1 MLKGAELV
9 LRCLRAEGV
18 DLVFGYPGGA
28 IMPLYDA
35 LDGSGVR
42 HILTR
47 HEQGAVFA
55 AEGYA
60 RVTGKVGVAMA
71 TSGPGATN
79 LVTGIA
85 DAKMD
90 SVPLVCITGQVRT
103 AMIGTDAF
111 QETDVF
117 GVTLSLT
124 KWSRLVR
131 TIDEIPEVIAEGF
144 HWARS
149 GRPGPVV
156 IDIPTDLMK
165 AKKEFSGPAKFTP
178 HARPADA
185 KADGGFTDTVV
196 ALLQQA
202 SRPVALVGA
211 GAKLSGAIPELRQL
225 LDDLN
230 IPTFAT
236 VHGLGAV
243 PPQAP
248 YYLGMVGMHGTRA
261 ANMALHETDLLLV
274 FGARLDDRVTGDPT
288 RFAPH
293 AKIVHFE
300 IDPAQL
306 DRVRPSELAVI
317 GDLAETIPAFHAE
330 LRKIS
335 THSTSSGQVSR
346 KSGETWSTR
355 FPDWSEWRAIACGP
369 ERAELDPRGLAQP
382 TIRFLD
388 ELFSRLPQDSVVVAD
403 VGQHQ
408 MWAAQRYRSSSP
420 RGFVT
425 SGGLGAMGF
434 ALPAAVGV
442 QLAKPETCV
451 LCVSGDGG
459 FQMNIQELATV
470 HRLGLPIK
478 MVIIDNKYLGMVRQ
492 WQQLFYQRNYA
503 ETDLSDNPD
512 FVEIAKAYRIN
523 AGRLSEDALREYPVA
538 SETGDL
544 IDRFLRS
551 PEPELLVFDCAP
563 EANVFPMVPAGAAL
577 SEMVFEEE

>member
-1 MLKGAELV
+1 MLKGADIV
-9 LRCLRAEGV
+9 LQCIRAEGV

-35 LDGSGVR
+35 LEGSGVR
-42 HILTR
+42 HVLTR

-131 TIDEIPEVIAEGF
+131 TIDEIPEVVAEGF
-144 HWARS
+144 YWARS

-156 IDIPTDLMK
+156 IDIPTDILK
-165 AKKEFSGPAKFTP
+165 AKKEFSGPVKFTP
-178 HARPADA
+178 RARPTET
-185 KADGGFTDTVV
+185 KADGAFSDAIV
-196 ALLQQA
+196 ALLQRSA
-202 SRPVALVGA
+202 RPVALVGA
-211 GAKLSGAIPELRQL
+211 GAKLSGAIPELRRL

-243 PPQAP
+243 PPQSP

-261 ANMALHETDLLLV
+261 ANTALHETDLLIV

-293 AKIVHFE
+293 AKIIHFE

-306 DRVRPSELAVI
+306 DRVRACELPVI
-317 GDLAETIPAFHAE
+317 GNLADTIPAFRSE
-330 LRKIS
+330 LKK
-335 THSTSSGQVSR
+335 HSL
-346 KSGETWSTR
+346 
-355 FPDWSEWRAIACGP
+355 PDWSPWRTIACGP
-369 ERAELDPRGLAQP
+369 ERAELDPRGLAQS

-388 ELFSRLPQDSVVVAD
+388 ELFSRLPQDSVVIAD

-420 RGFVT
+420 RGFIT

-470 HRLGLPIK
+470 HRLGLPVK
-478 MVIIDNKYLGMVRQ
+478 MVIVDNKYLGMVRQ
-492 WQQLFYQRNYA
+492 WQQLFYERNYA

-512 FVEIAKAYRIN
+512 FVEIAKAYKIH
-523 AGRLSEDALREYPVA
+523 GWRLNEAAMAEFPVSA
-538 SETGDL
+538 ETGNL
-544 IDRFLRS
+544 IENFLRS
-551 PEPELLVFDCAP
+551 PNAELLVFDCHP
-563 EANVFPMVPAGAAL
+563 EANVYPMVPAGAAL
-577 SEMVFEEE
+577 SEMVFEDE